1 MVLHFAAKSCII
13 YVARNIMQGGYSNV
27 GKYAAGVPGLLY
39 ALCARVADAIDALG
53 AAELRGPQKDALIFG
68 NAGSRGDHPGAGGW
82 IPGEMKHSSSAH
94 RAGLWLVH
102 GIKIRAGQ
110 SPALRRYRKAIFY
123 RAFSRPVA
131 SLNSLISS
139 SNSLA
144 WAWTTSQ
151 VPLVSYHW
159 AFRSSTVMPCCSTQV

>member
-1 MVLHFAAKSCII
+1 MNFPFLFDYPKRMI
-13 YVARNIMQGGYSNV
+13 YPNDDRQAFENYSDV
-27 GKYAAGVPGLLY
+27 QYIPGLLHRPVRPGGGRHR
-39 ALCARVADAIDALG
+39 CIG
-53 AAELRGPQKDALIFG
+53 AAELRGRKRCIDFG
-68 NAGSRGDHPGAGGW
+68 NAGGGGDHPDAGGW

-94 RAGLWLVH
+94 RAGLRLVH

-139 SNSLA
+139 SSSLA
-144 WAWTTSQ
+144 WA
-151 VPLVSYHW
+151 
-159 AFRSSTVMPCCSTQV
+159 

>member
-13 YVARNIMQGGYSNV
+13 YVVQNIMQGGYSNV
-27 GKYAAGVPGLLY
+27 GKYVAGVPGLLH
-39 ALCARVADAIDALG
+39 RPVRPGGGRHRRIG
-53 AAELRGPQKDALIFG
+53 AAELRGRKRCIDFG
-68 NAGSRGDHPGAGGW
+68 NAGGGGDYPDTGGW
-82 IPGEMKHSSSAH
+82 IPGEIKLSSSAH